1 MGPTYGFVIEVVI
14 LASDLAVDWFPYNN
28 NPNPQR
34 QGLLKEHTQPLR
46 HQGTKKRW
54 KADLDRYQRKRNGLQ
69 RR

>member
-46 HQGTKKRW
+46 H
-54 KADLDRYQRKRNGLQ
+54 
-69 RR
+69 